1 MTEPPGSAEQRAGR
15 GWCLTAQPRTT
26 SSTSTGHVSCPQ
38 LSTGRAGE
46 VVRVSA
52 ARTHVAGAAVPPVQ
66 RAMVGL
72 AGPVYLPLAAGRA
85 PSPGA
90 EITAGAG
97 D

>member
-1 MTEPPGSAEQRAGR
+1 M
-15 GWCLTAQPRTT
+15 
-26 SSTSTGHVSCPQ
+26 
-38 LSTGRAGE
+38 
-46 VVRVSA
+46 SA